1 MTIHLIVSLRVSF
14 LLTGPYCSSTGLLVS
29 SEKHTWLIK
38 MKYIVEIVQIIPRD
52 IHIRRGTNRFFQHSF
67 FPIRV
72 DIYNN
77 NDRWYVSISSLLS
90 RVHVVPIVL
99 YIYARSRPLETT
111 VGEKAGETRVED
123 VILGGVWEGGKWDE
137 EDSRNDGCRAERTC
151 YPLRRKSRRSNYF
164 SRMARSLK
172 DRERRGGGSR
182 RDDVFRAEIW
192 HSTRGPNKRRGR
204 KKETAAFRL
213 R

>member
-123 VILGGVWEGGKWDE
+123 VILGGWKV
-137 EDSRNDGCRAERTC
+137 
-151 YPLRRKSRRSNYF
+151 
-164 SRMARSLK
+164 
-172 DRERRGGGSR
+172 RRGGLAKWRMPGRAHLLPASKEIEAIELFFPNGSIVER
-182 RDDVFRAEIW
+182 SWEE
-192 HSTRGPNKRRGR
+192 RGR
-204 KKETAAFRL
+204 VEKGRRLSGGDLAFYEGAE
-213 R
+213 